1 LSGFIDTY
9 YQTNFNHPAGE
20 LTALRSFDYR
30 DKSINLNMIELILD
44 KAPDATM
51 GRTGYHVSLGYGD
64 AMSAIDATE
73 RASSGFGN
81 NAPGFD
87 QFVKEA
93 YFSYLAPVGTGLQV
107 DVGKFVTPMGA
118 EVIESKDNWNYSRSI
133 LFSYAIPYFHFGARA
148 KYTFNSKYALTGFLV
163 NGWNNVVD
171 NNSGKT
177 YGMSFG
183 WTPTK
188 EITVTP
194 TYLAGAELPTGSL
207 GTLNVNK
214 VWRQTWDM
222 VAMYSPSKGMLSKWA
237 FMGNFDYGRGD
248 RTTPVLTVPPVYW
261 TGIAGYV
268 KYAIDANDYVAGRY
282 EYYDDRYGYTTAAP
296 PKTHF
301 NEFTVTYQR
310 TIASYLLARAEF
322 RRDTSNDNYFPL
334 SGFVPGVKYQN
345 TASISM
351 IFLFDSRNA
360 K

>member
-1 LSGFIDTY
+1 MPRIRFVKITFLIVSSESMNWTNFGGAINVIPLVGVCIQRHKSDLPAESEPHYMKKTYGVCVGLFAMGLAVLGAPVSRAAGDPATETTAANSPAAPAASSPADLDRRIEALEMELTDLKAALAEKKEAESAAVVPGVVAQDAAKPAEPEKVTVASLLGPTSLSGFIDTY

-171 NNSGKT
+171 NN
-177 YGMSFG
+177 
-183 WTPTK
+183 
-188 EITVTP
+188 
-194 TYLAGAELPTGSL
+194 ELRLDSH
-207 GTLNVNK
+207 
-214 VWRQTWDM
+214 Q
-222 VAMYSPSKGMLSKWA
+222 
-237 FMGNFDYGRGD
+237 GNNR
-248 RTTPVLTVPPVYW
+248 
-261 TGIAGYV
+261 
-268 KYAIDANDYVAGRY
+268 YA
-282 EYYDDRYGYTTAAP
+282 
-296 PKTHF
+296 H
-301 NEFTVTYQR
+301 
-310 TIASYLLARAEF
+310 
-322 RRDTSNDNYFPL
+322 L
-334 SGFVPGVKYQN
+334 SGG
-345 TASISM
+345 S
-351 IFLFDSRNA
+351 
-360 K
+360 